1 MPPRSRH
8 LPTPTP
14 SARWNVTSPRS
25 PNWLSTSKSPQPR
38 PNCNRYERMPHARSA
53 EFQMNAPII
62 ETNTACLLVVDDQ
75 ESNIQVVGAALGK
88 LGFEILPVTGGLQAF
103 QRLAV
108 RRPDLILLDLLMP
121 EMAGFELDRRRC
133 PGQTRFRD
141 FARDRWA
148 PGLPTV
154 GGSPTRPH
162 PARPAN
168 AGDGRIRGL
177 SANPGEP

>member
-25 PNWLSTSKSPQPR
+25 PNRLSTSKPRQPR

-53 EFQMNAPII
+53 EFQMNTSII

-75 ESNIQVVGAALGK
+75 ESNISVVGAALGK
-88 LGFEILPVTGGLQAF
+88 LGFEILPATGGLQAF

-121 EMAGFELDRRRC
+121 EMDGFEVCR
-133 PGQTRFRD
+133 
-141 FARDRWA
+141 
-148 PGLPTV
+148 
-154 GGSPTRPH
+154 
-162 PARPAN
+162 
-168 AGDGRIRGL
+168 RIR
-177 SANPGEP
+177 ANPDWAEIPIIFLSSADDKVLRRFLNICIPALCWMLVSRLGKR